1 MAIRI
6 QIRRDTASNW
16 TTNNPILQAGEM
28 GYDTTNKKFKVGI
41 ANDATSRWQVLPYIN
56 TTPAELLELVQDYL
70 GDTLIGGTG
79 IDLTYDDQG
88 SNPGTLTID
97 VDTSVIAN
105 KTYVDTAING
115 ISNTITTGYIPLAL
129 MGNAEG
135 VAELDG
141 DGYVPDSQLPPGI
154 TRDSE
159 LSSAIST
166 EVTNRNTAISTA
178 ISNLIDSAPST
189 LDTLN
194 ELAAAINDD
203 ASFASTITTS
213 LGTKLDTSTATATYV
228 PKTEAAIDY
237 YVTNNGMGSY
247 SVNGIANG
255 TLHFEKGKRY
265 RIVVNASGH
274 PFWIQTVSGAY
285 SSGNVY
291 STGITNN
298 GTDNGSILVELS
310 QSAPEPSLFYACQY
324 HPSMAGTIFV
334 GNRAATA
341 KAIADLSNVDNTSD
355 ANKPISTATQTAL
368 DLKSDE
374 RLQYISQSG
383 TSRTVAATDLYKV
396 IHTSSNS
403 PVTITIPNDV
413 GDTVFPIGS
422 YFEIRQMGTGQVTV
436 SVTSPA
442 TAVAADSGFKT
453 RVQYSSIVAEKHSTN
468 SWYITGDTTA

>member
-16 TTNNPILQAGEM
+16 TTNNPILQSGEM
-28 GYDTTNKKFKVGI
+28 GYDITNKKFKVGI
-41 ANDATSRWQVLPYIN
+41 ANDNTSRWQVLPYIN
-56 TTPAELLELVQDYL
+56 TTPAELLELVQDYIN
-70 GDTLIGGTG
+70 DTLVEGTG
-79 IDLTYDDQG
+79 INFTYNDTA
-88 SNPGTLTID
+88 GTHTID
-97 VDTSVIAN
+97 VDTSVIAE
-105 KTYVDTAING
+105 KTYVDTAVSG
-115 ISNTITTGYIPLAL
+115 LSNTSAETYIPISLL
-129 MGNAEG
+129 GNVEG
-135 VAELDG
+135 VAELDAS
-141 DGYVPDSQLPPGI
+141 GYVPDTQISPSI

-159 LSSAIST
+159 LTSAISQ
-166 EVTNRNTAISTA
+166 EVTDRNTAISTA
-178 ISNLIDSAPST
+178 ISNLLDSAPEA
-189 LDTLN
+189 LNTLN

-203 ASFASTITTS
+203 ASYASTITTA

-237 YVTNNGMGSY
+237 YITNAGMGSY
-247 SVNGIANG
+247 TVNGISNG

-265 RIVVNASGH
+265 RIVVNAPGH

-285 SSGNVY
+285 SSENVY

-334 GNRAATA
+334 GNRTATA

-355 ANKPISTATQTAL
+355 INKPISTATQAAL

-374 RLQYISQSG
+374 KLQYISESG
-383 TSRTVAATDLYKV
+383 TARTVSSSDLYKI
-396 IHTSSNS
+396 IHTSSGSNI
-403 PVTITIPNDV
+403 TITIPNDV
-413 GDTVFPIGS
+413 GDVLFPIGS
-422 YFEIRQMGTGQVTV
+422 YFEIRQMGAGQVTV

-442 TAVAADSGFKT
+442 TAVASDNGFKT
-453 RVQYSSIVAEKHSTN
+453 RVQYSSIIAEKHATN
-468 SWYITGDTTA
+468 SWYVTGDTTA